1 MEGDKGLLAVMKQG
15 TLEKMGSLEV
25 DEHQG

>member
-1 MEGDKGLLAVMKQG
+1 MEGDKGLLTVMVQR